1 MYQNIYIQKSK
12 QGNIVHLWDD
22 KAGYTKF
29 KYVNYAYMKHPAG
42 SFYSLYGDKLKR
54 VSYWT
59 GDDLKAGKIFE
70 SDVPLETKVLLDKY
84 LESDEPSTGHREI
97 IIDIEVESSKGFPS
111 PQKAENEVTAIA
123 LYDKV
128 ADKYTCL
135 ILGSVKPKNQ
145 DNVIIESFQT
155 ETELLQ
161 RFYQMYLEINPTIIT
176 GWNTN
181 GFDIPY
187 LYNRTK
193 RVMGEQVANCLSPIG
208 DVYYNEHRKRYM
220 IGGVS
225 QLDYLALY
233 KEFTF
238 TQQSSYRLDY
248 IGNLEVGLGKIDYE
262 GSLQDLYETD
272 IDKFIEYNL
281 NDVKIVKKLDDKLKF
296 IELVRGIAH
305 LGHIPYED
313 IFFSS
318 RWLEGALLAYL
329 RKLEV
334 VAPNKPNNDY
344 SSERFAGAYVK
355 DPKPGR
361 YNWVYDLDL
370 TSMYPSIIMS
380 LNVSPETKI
389 GKVTGWNA
397 EEFIKG
403 TKKTYT
409 IVVGGKP
416 QDTLNETELKGLLDS
431 KNISISSNGILYRN
445 DKKGLI
451 PSILRKW
458 FDERVEYKRLAK
470 KYFRENDLVQHE
482 YYNRRQHIQ
491 KIVLNSLYGVL
502 GLPVFR
508 FYDVDNA
515 EATTVTGQELIK
527 YTQRM
532 TNFFYNNELGDKKD
546 HIIYTDTDSIFCT
559 AVPLVKHR
567 NPSANIDDDE
577 YMTKEILSITQ
588 EVQDFVNNSYDLFG
602 KKFLNINEHRF
613 DIKQEVI
620 ARSAFW
626 VAKKRYGQWIIN
638 DGGLECNKLD
648 VKGLDIVRSSF
659 PPSFKKVM
667 TTVLTSILNGE
678 DKKDID
684 KMIIDF
690 KKSLPEL
697 DISDL
702 AIPTGVKGIDK
713 YIDKQSRRGG
723 QFTKSKYG
731 QTFSDI
737 RKGAPVHVKAAIAY
751 NDLLKVYGVDDKF
764 VKIKNYEKIKWVYL
778 KRNPYNIQTLAFKGY
793 EDPKEVLKFVEDY
806 VDRDKLYEGQLQKK
820 IDMFYGALRWDKPT
834 DSETTIERFF

>member
-12 QGNIVHLWDD
+12 QGNVVHLWDD
-22 KAGYTKF
+22 KTGYTKF
-29 KYVNYAYMKHPAG
+29 KYVNYAYKKHPAG

-59 GDDLKAGKIFE
+59 GDDLKSGKMFE

-84 LESDEPSTGHREI
+84 LESDEPSKGHREI

-128 ADKYTCL
+128 ADEYTCL
-135 ILGSVKPKNQ
+135 ILGNVKPKNQ
-145 DNVIIESFQT
+145 DNVVIESFQT

-161 RFYQMYLEINPTIIT
+161 RFYQKYLEIQPTIIT

-193 RVMGEQVANCLSPIG
+193 RIMGEQVANCLSPIG

-262 GSLQDLYETD
+262 GSLQDLYEND

-296 IELVRGIAH
+296 IELVRGISH

-313 IFFSS
+313 VFFSS

-329 RKLEV
+329 RKIEV
-334 VAPNKPNNDY
+334 VAPNKPNNEY
-344 SSERFAGAYVK
+344 SSERFTGAYVK

-361 YNWVYDLDL
+361 YQWVYDLDL

-389 GKVTGWNA
+389 GKVTGWNS

-409 IVVGGKP
+409 IVVDGKP

-470 KYFRENDLVQHE
+470 QYHSEGDMVQHE

-527 YTQRM
+527 YTQKM
-532 TNFFYNNELGDKKD
+532 TNFFYNKELGDTKD

-567 NPSANIDDDE
+567 NPNADIDNDE

-588 EVQDFVNNSYDLFG
+588 EVQDFVNDSYDLFG
-602 KKFLNINEHRF
+602 KRFLNIDKHRF

-690 KKSLPEL
+690 KKSLPNL
-697 DISDL
+697 DIVDL

-751 NDLLKVYGVDDKF
+751 NDLLKVYGVGDKF

-806 VDRDKLYEGQLQKK
+806 VDRDKLYQGQLQKK
-820 IDMFYGALRWDKPT
+820 LDMFYGALRWDKPT
-834 DSETTIERFF
+834 DSETTMERFF